1 MADGRTFV
9 IVGASLAGAKAAET
23 LRAEGFDGRVIL
35 IGEETERP
43 YERPPLS
50 KAHLQGKE
58 GAREK
63 AFVHAPEWYAEHDVD
78 LRLATRVTHLD
89 PAAHTVTLDGVD
101 ELRYDKLLL
110 TTGSR
115 VRTLDV
121 PGAGLA
127 GVRYLRTIDESD
139 ALLAHLR
146 SAVPGAGPANVVIIG
161 AGWIGLETAAAAR
174 QHGGNVTV
182 VEQADLPLQRVL
194 GDEVATIYAD
204 LHRAH
209 GVDFRFGSSVAE
221 FRGTDGRLTTV
232 VLTDGTELPADVAVV
247 GVGIQPNTEL
257 AVDGGL
263 AVENGILVGA
273 DLSTSAEDIYAAG
286 DVVNLDHPRLG
297 HRIRVEHWANALN
310 GGKYAARALLGEDV
324 VFDRVPYFFSDQYD
338 LGMEYS
344 GYAAPGGYDRV
355 VFRGDPSLKDGK
367 APEFIAFWVKDGRV
381 LAGMNANVWD
391 VTDDIQNLVRAG
403 FDGTAVDL
411 ARLADPGVPLADL
424 LP

>member
-1 MADGRTFV
+1 MADERTFV

-23 LRAEGFDGRVIL
+23 LRAEGFAGKVIL
-35 IGEETERP
+35 IGEETDRP

-50 KAHLQGKE
+50 KGHLLGKE

-63 AFVHAPEWYAEHDVD
+63 AFVHPPQWYAEHDVD

-101 ELRYDKLLL
+101 ELHYDKLLL

-115 VRTLDV
+115 VRTLDI
-121 PGAGLA
+121 PGATLT
-127 GVRYLRTIDESD
+127 GVRYLRTVDESD
-139 ALLAHLR
+139 ALLSHLR
-146 SAVPGAGPANVVIIG
+146 AASNVVVIG

-174 QHGGNVTV
+174 HHGANVTV
-182 VEQADLPLQRVL
+182 VEVAALPLQRVL
-194 GDEVATIYAD
+194 GDEVAAVYAD

-209 GVDFRFGSSVAE
+209 GVEFRFGASAAE
-221 FRGTDGRLTTV
+221 FRGTDGRLTSV
-232 VLTDGTELPADVAVV
+232 VLADGTELPADVAIV
-247 GVGIQPNTEL
+247 GVGIRPNTEL

-263 AVENGILVGA
+263 AVDDGILVDAG
-273 DLSTSAEDIYAAG
+273 LRTSDPDIYAAG
-286 DVVNLDHPRLG
+286 DVVNLDHPGLG

-310 GGKYAARALLGEDV
+310 GGKSAGRALLGEEV
-324 VFDRVPYFFSDQYD
+324 VFDRVPYFYSDQYD

-344 GYAAPGGYDRV
+344 GFAEPGGYDRV
-355 VFRGDPSLKDGK
+355 VFRGDPSVADGK

-391 VTDDIQNLVRAG
+391 VTDDIQSLVRAG
-403 FDGTAVDL
+403 WAGTTVDL
-411 ARLADPGVPLADL
+411 QRLADPEVPLGEL
-424 LP
+424 LT